1 VVDGSRG
8 ASGVSARARS
18 RVAARK
24 RGFDLVVGGILSL
37 LALPVIAV
45 LAVGV
50 AISLRAWPF
59 FVQSRPGWQGR
70 TLTMIKLRTLPTV
83 TPAYMDKHTL
93 GLATMELPKLCALLR
108 RTHLD
113 ELPQLFSVVA
123 GQMSLI
129 GPRPA
134 LPNDVEPLEAKY
146 ESLRRSVRPGCT
158 GLWQLS
164 VAATDTAT
172 SAPRFDL
179 FYVSYASLRLDVWT
193 FVRTIGWVLGLVEP
207 IEVADIPHWTLGPGL
222 VNSTLVPASLRPVP
236 LEEVQPSY
244 PANPVTPTYVVRPV
258 ITPLSG
264 GEFDGLLAEA
274 VD

>member
-1 VVDGSRG
+1 VALRKRVVD
-8 ASGVSARARS
+8 V
-18 RVAARK
+18 
-24 RGFDLVVGGILSL
+24 LLGGLLSL
-37 LALPVIAV
+37 IALPVIAV

-70 TLTMIKLRTLPTV
+70 TLTMIKLRTLPKA
-83 TPAYMDKHTL
+83 TPYMDKHTL
-93 GLATMELPKLCALLR
+93 GLATMELPRLCSLLR

-113 ELPQLFSVVA
+113 ELPQLLTVVA

-134 LPNDVEPLEAKY
+134 LPSNIEPLDAQY

-164 VAATDTAT
+164 VASADTAT

-179 FYVSYASLRLDVWT
+179 FYVCYASFRLDVWI
-193 FVRTIGWVLGLVEP
+193 FVRTLGWVLGMVKA
-207 IEVADIPHWTLGPGL
+207 IEVVDVPHWALGPGL
-222 VNSTLVPASLRPVP
+222 LTSTWVHGAVGND
-236 LEEVQPSY
+236 LEEVPPSY
-244 PANPVTPTYVVRPV
+244 PLNPAPPAPKHVVPVVR
-258 ITPLSG
+258 TARSASDFG
-264 GEFDGLLAEA
+264 AFLAE
-274 VD
+274 VSD